1 MHTIERNLYDGAL
14 EKRRINSGLLQ
25 IVAGHGHLTMDMG
38 RLDCNSRRPR
48 VGAGS
53 LVSRGVKTET
63 EEST

>member
-1 MHTIERNLYDGAL
+1 MHTIEISLYDGTL
-14 EKRRINSGLLQ
+14 EKWRINSGLLQ
-25 IVAGHGHLTMDMG
+25 VVAGHGRLTMDMG

-53 LVSRGVKTET
+53 LVSRGIKTET